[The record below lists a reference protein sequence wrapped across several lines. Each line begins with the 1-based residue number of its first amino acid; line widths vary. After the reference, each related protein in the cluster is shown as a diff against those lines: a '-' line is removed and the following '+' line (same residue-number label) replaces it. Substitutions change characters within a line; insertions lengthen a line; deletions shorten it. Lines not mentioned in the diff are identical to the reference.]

1 MRFFLQ
7 ILHILYYKLPYF
19 RGKSRVV
26 KFMASPLSLFRGEVA
41 TTQGFK
47 WTVDD
52 MDTFWTWVLSCERFA
67 IQTFTILVKNCDY
80 FIDIGANRGYYSLV
94 ALANSSNVKVDS
106 IEANLQTSKILR
118 KNLDNSREETLE
130 SWILHLEA
138 RMERERFIDIQ
149 ILDRG
154 QTHFSLKTS
163 TELRTPKKYQ
173 FVSLTAWLIMK
184 VERA

>member
-1 MRFFLQ
+1 VAGKKFFLQ

-118 KNLDNSREETLE
+118 KNLDQFKGRNFRVLDFALGSADGTGTLYRY
-130 SWILHLEA
+130 SNL
-138 RMERERFIDIQ
+138 
-149 ILDRG
+149 G
-154 QTHFSLKTS
+154 
-163 TELRTPKKYQ
+163 
-173 FVSLTAWLIMK
+173 
-184 VERA
+184 